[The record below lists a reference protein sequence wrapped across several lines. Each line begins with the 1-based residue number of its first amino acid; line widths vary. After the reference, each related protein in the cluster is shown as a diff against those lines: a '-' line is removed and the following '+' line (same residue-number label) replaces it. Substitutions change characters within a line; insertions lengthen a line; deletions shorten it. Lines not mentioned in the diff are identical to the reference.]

1 MVRIKQLT
9 LLTFF
14 LLVSLLIANQRN
26 KTMFKAALRT
36 FTLRTPAL
44 QFVRFQST
52 IKQLNTLP
60 ELQSAISSKQLSV
73 VDFYATWCGPCKAI
87 APQLEKMNT
96 EYENVNFYKVDVD
109 ESPEVAGYC
118 GVSAMPTFIMFK
130 DGKGLGKIVGA
141 DPRGLKQGIEDFKN

>member
-1 MVRIKQLT
+1 
-9 LLTFF
+9 
-14 LLVSLLIANQRN
+14 
-26 KTMFKAALRT
+26 MFKAALRT
-36 FTLRTPAL
+36 SALRTPAL
-44 QFVRFQST
+44 QFVRYQST

>member
-1 MVRIKQLT
+1 
-9 LLTFF
+9 
-14 LLVSLLIANQRN
+14 
-26 KTMFKAALRT
+26 MFKAA
-36 FTLRTPAL
+36 LRTPAL